1 MELDRKCPSCGATMT
16 FEPGFNNLV
25 CKTCG
30 HKEVIPE
37 LVSKIPVEE
46 LDFLTAQN
54 TASHDWG
61 MEAKLVQCRQCGAVT
76 VQNKLQLSGVCPFCG
91 SNAIDSADPEKD
103 IMAPTGI
110 IPFEISEKR
119 ALYIF
124 NDWIKDRYLAPE
136 LLAKNAQ
143 LNKFY
148 GIYIPLFTFDVLTVN
163 SYTGQYTEN
172 NRTLFKSGRFQYQ
185 VDDFPVVASKQL
197 SSDKLLWNVVKDY
210 RTREAKPYTPA
221 ALSGFPCEHYSIGL
235 HEAWN
240 SVGPEMTFLLKQQV
254 NRMDSSHY
262 IRRIEL
268 GTEYYNLRYKYLIV
282 PVWLNSFFYDNRLYM
297 VVINGQTGKIDG
309 QWPKSFGTFAKK
321 AASFFLKCYGIDL
334 DS

>member
-16 FEPGFNNLV
+16 FDPGFKSLI
-25 CKTCG
+25 CATCG

-37 LVSKIPVEE
+37 LVSKIEVEE
-46 LDFLTAQN
+46 MDFLTAQN

-61 MEAKLVQCRQCGAVT
+61 MEAKVVQCKNCGAVT
-76 VQNKLQLSGVCPFCG
+76 IQNKLQLSGLCPFCG
-91 SNAIDSADPEKD
+91 SNSIDTADPEND
-103 IMAPTGI
+103 IMAPNGI
-110 IPFEISEKR
+110 IPFEITEKR

-124 NDWIKDRYLAPE
+124 SDWIKDRFLAPE

-148 GIYIPLFTFDVLTVN
+148 GIYVPLFTFDVLTMN
-163 SYTGQYTEN
+163 RFTGHYSEN
-172 NRTLFKSGRFQYQ
+172 NRTLFKSGKFQYQ

-197 SSDKLLWNVVKDY
+197 SGDKLLLNVIRDY

-240 SVGPEMTFLLKQQV
+240 SVGPEMKFLIEQQI
-254 NRMDSSHY
+254 NRMDKLHY
-262 IRRIEL
+262 IMGIEL
-268 GTEYYNLRYKYLIV
+268 GTDYYNLRYKYLLV
-282 PVWLNSFFYDNRLYM
+282 PVWLNSFYYDNRLYM

-321 AASFFLKCYGIDL
+321 AASFFLKSYGIDL
-334 DS
+334 D